1 MLLLSLAL
9 GVQAQDYQFARALSL
24 GDAPKSVYVNNE
36 KLYTLF
42 TSNKKLVIS
51 SLEGEVLTTQEL
63 PFLAIDMAVDAAG
76 NYVVASKDGKK
87 VYLLTPAGEEIK
99 QVSFTEEPNSV
110 TIRQDG
116 SIYVSLLTSVQVLD
130 SELNLRESITT
141 LSADKFREVRD
152 VIFDRKDQM
161 YIVDKNTG
169 VLKISSYANGKAQ
182 VAFMIKKDTPNN
194 YNNIASLAVA
204 SGGDL
209 FLTSEVEKSGCLPGV
224 YRFDENG
231 TRVGEVGPLGMSDLD
246 EAFGQPYGIVMDASE
261 NLYVADVK
269 NNKVKVWEAVDMSA
283 PVLSHITVAATQRGK
298 VALSFTAGEIG
309 HVHYIVQDA
318 SLPAPDVATL
328 KAAPQ
333 LVIESAQTM
342 QTVQLEVETETP
354 QQVYLLTVD
363 AAMNYSEV
371 YVTDTV
377 SVETNL
383 LLSHFYVKEK
393 ASEEISISYLS
404 NDQAKAYW
412 VLVAEDAAPLTAAQ
426 IIAGQGGV
434 AAGSI
439 ELQAQQA
446 QTLVLDALS
455 ARGRVETV
463 LVAGE
468 DQSEQK
474 SLTVAPFN
482 DVDKVYARYQ
492 DLLLG
497 ESLDYNDPTVM
508 ARYTALKQTITTA
521 YQQLSKYQWEE
532 GLPAYDLVTSAEA
545 RTVASNVLLP
555 LAMSYNLQGP
565 ADAPNADYQNPVL
578 AKQILDLY
586 DYLAKRGV
594 VSGSNIHFTSG
605 GSFLG
610 MCGYFYASI
619 LMRETLLAADA
630 WEPVAG
636 MMLWTSR
643 EVNPENDQWG
653 AHVEH
658 NGSRSDGV
666 RTLYQYRLMA
676 LIAQTDSMETR
687 ESEMAYLTAA
697 LNQNM
702 RIAPAWDGFIKPDF
716 TGYHHHGPWGNAY
729 NTDALHTAAQMGL
742 MLRDTEYALNE
753 QSIDNLANSLLT
765 FRAYCAK
772 YDISRGMSGRFP
784 NQLDGLVDNIPA
796 FAYMYQLLDAEA
808 QQEMG
813 AAFNS
818 LYDPNYSG
826 VIESCIQDV
835 KSNIFFHGG
844 MGALQLMNETKALT
858 ANLHDDAMT
867 QFNAVY
873 PYSGMQVHRRDDWA
887 AIVKSYTKYVW
898 DFETNEE
905 QNWFGRNQSAGALSI
920 YATPDAEGVVTSA
933 ASGVGYNGWD
943 WSHVPGTTTFD
954 MPLDSI
960 LREVQLYTMAKF
972 SPSALAGGVS
982 LKEGH
987 GLYAMRYNDIRQA
1000 YHYTGN
1006 KWGTKWRGVTLSAL
1020 KSWFFFDDYI
1030 VAVAS
1035 DIDNTHEH
1043 FDAHTTIF
1051 QNQLMD
1057 VQTPIYVNG
1066 AAQTGL
1072 GYAYDQTTDAPVVL
1086 TDAVGNAYYFENGAG
1101 LHIHRESQTS
1111 RQDRNYNTVTTGN
1124 YATAWLDHGRTTG
1137 GAYHYA
1143 IHVRGAEQAKNGMQN
1158 ALLDYAIEQQDEMAH
1173 IVNCEAKGLKGYA
1186 IFKET
1191 TFANDELLTG
1201 VDKPCMVMT
1210 RAIDEEQIQLSLS
1223 NPELGFYPE
1232 DKFPYQVWSIDKNV
1246 IFADSEEQPVALTIK
1261 GMWQLAET
1269 HPSVAVSGYDA
1280 AKDETALLFAAK
1292 DAVSCEV
1299 TLKKMTVGLDAA
1311 GAVSNMQMG
1320 PNPCKDT
1327 VRVKFA
1333 DADSR
1338 MVELLSLSGHVMM
1351 QQQGNAS
1358 EIVLSVAHLAAGA
1371 YFVRIDGEI
1380 KGKLLKK

>member
-1 MLLLSLAL
+1 MLLLSLTV
-9 GVQAQDYQFARALSL
+9 GTQAQDYQFARALSV
-24 GDAPKSVYVNNE
+24 GDAPKSVYVSDN

-42 TSNKKLVIS
+42 TSNKNLVIS
-51 SLEGEVLTTQEL
+51 SLEGEILSTQVL
-63 PFLAIDMAVDAAG
+63 PFLAIDIAVDAAG
-76 NYVVASKDGKK
+76 NYVAASRDEKK
-87 VYLLTPAGEEIK
+87 VYLLSPAGEILK
-99 QVSFTEEPNSV
+99 QASLSQAPNSV

-116 SIYVSLLTSVQVLD
+116 SIYVSTITSVLVFDGVLD
-130 SELNLRESITT
+130 LREAITS

-152 VIFDRKDQM
+152 VIFDQEDQM

-169 VLKISSYANGKAQ
+169 VLKISSFANGKAQ
-182 VAFMIKKDTPNN
+182 VAFMIKKDTPFN
-194 YNNIASLAVA
+194 YNNLVSLAV
-204 SGGDL
+204 SHQGDL
-209 FLTSEVEKSGCLPGV
+209 FVTSEIAKSGCLPGV

-231 TRVGEVGPLGMSDLD
+231 LRIGEVGPLGTSTDD
-246 EAFGQPYGIVMDASE
+246 EGFAQPYGIAMDANE
-261 NLYVADVK
+261 NLYVADIK
-269 NNKVKVWEAVDMSA
+269 NNKVKVWEAADMTA
-283 PVLSHITVAATQRGK
+283 PVLSYIGVAATQRGK
-298 VALSFTAGEIG
+298 VALSFTADEVGY
-309 HVHYIVQDA
+309 VHYIVQDA
-318 SLPAPDVATL
+318 SLAAPDTEAL

-333 LVIESAQTM
+333 LEIEAAETMQTM
-342 QTVQLEVETETP
+342 QLAVHSDAP
-354 QQVYLLTVD
+354 QQVYLLSVD
-363 AAMNYSEV
+363 GAMNYSEV
-371 YVTDTV
+371 YVTDEV
-377 SVETNL
+377 RVETNL
-383 LLSHFYVKEK
+383 LLTQFYVKEK
-393 ASEEISISYLS
+393 ESEAITLHYLA
-404 NDQAKAYW
+404 NDQAQADW

-426 IIAGQGGV
+426 IIAGEGGV
-434 AAGSI
+434 AAGSFA
-439 ELQAQQA
+439 LQAQQA
-446 QTLVLDALS
+446 QILVLDALA

-468 DQSEQK
+468 DQSEVK
-474 SLTVAPFN
+474 CLVVAPFN
-482 DVDKVYARYQ
+482 DADRVYGRYQ

-497 ESLDYNDPTVM
+497 EALDYNDPTVM
-508 ARYTALKQTITTA
+508 ARYTALKQTVATA
-521 YQQLSKYQWEE
+521 YQQLPKYQWEE
-532 GLPAYDLVTSAEA
+532 GLSAYDLIASAEA
-545 RTVASNVLLP
+545 RIVASNVLLP

-565 ADAPNADYQNPVL
+565 ADEPNADYQNPVL
-578 AKQILDLY
+578 AKQIIDLY

-610 MCGYFYASI
+610 MCGYYYAS
-619 LMRETLLAADA
+619 LMMRETLIAADA
-630 WEPVAG
+630 WEPVAS

-643 EVNPENDQWG
+643 EVNPTNDEWG
-653 AHVEH
+653 AHVDH

-676 LIAQTDSMETR
+676 LIAQTDSMATR
-687 ESEMAYLTAA
+687 ESEMAYLTEA
-697 LNQNM
+697 LNQNL
-702 RIAPAWDGFIKPDF
+702 RIAPAWDGFIKPDY

-742 MLRDTEYALNE
+742 MLHETDYALSE
-753 QSIDNLANSLLT
+753 QSIDNLSKSLLT

-796 FAYMYQLLDAEA
+796 FAYMYHLLDADA
-808 QQEMG
+808 QNEMG
-813 AAFNS
+813 AAFNE
-818 LYDPNYSG
+818 LYDPSYSG
-826 VIESCIQDV
+826 VLQSCIQDV

-844 MGALQLMNETKALT
+844 MGTLQLMNETKAVT
-858 ANLHDDAMT
+858 AHLDDVAMT

-905 QNWFGRNQSAGALSI
+905 QNWFGRNQSAGALSV
-920 YATPDAEGVVTSA
+920 YATPDDEGVVTSA

-943 WSHVPGTTTFD
+943 WSHVPGTTTFE

-960 LREVQLYTMAKF
+960 LREAQLYTMAKF

-987 GLYAMRYNDIRQA
+987 GVYGMRYNDIRQA
-1000 YHYTGN
+1000 YHYNGD

-1035 DIDNTHEH
+1035 EINNTHEH
-1043 FDAHTTIF
+1043 FDAHTTVF

-1072 GYAYDQTTDAPVVL
+1072 GYTYDQDTDAPVVL
-1086 TDAVGNAYYFENGAG
+1086 TDAVGNAYYFADGAG
-1101 LHIHRESQTS
+1101 LHIHRAEQTS
-1111 RQDRNYNTVTTGN
+1111 RQDRNYNNVTKGN

-1143 IHVRGAEQAKNGMQN
+1143 IHVRGAEQAQNGTQG
-1158 ALLDYAIEQQDEMAH
+1158 ALLDYTIEQQDEAAH
-1173 IVNCEAKGLKGYA
+1173 IVSCEAKGLKGYA

-1201 VDKPCMVMT
+1201 VDKACMVMT
-1210 RAIDEEQIQLSLS
+1210 QAMDAEAIQLSLS

-1232 DKFPYQVWSIDKNV
+1232 DKFPYQVWSIDKKV
-1246 IFADSEEQPVALTIK
+1246 IFADSEEQPVTLTIK

-1269 HPSVAVSGYDA
+1269 HPAVAIAGYDA
-1280 AKDETALLFAAK
+1280 VQDETTLLFSAK
-1292 DAVSCEV
+1292 DAISCEV
-1299 TLKKMTVGLDAA
+1299 RLEKTTVGLDTA
-1311 GAVSNMQMG
+1311 GSASAMQMG
-1320 PNPCKDT
+1320 PNPCEDT
-1327 VRVKFA
+1327 LRVKFT
-1333 DADSR
+1333 DASNR
-1338 MVELLSLSGHVMM
+1338 LVELLNLAGNVML
-1351 QQQGNAS
+1351 QQKSAS
-1358 EIVLSVAHLAAGA
+1358 PEIVLSVANLAAGA
-1371 YFVRIDGEI
+1371 YLVRIDGEI